1 MNIEEVPDMST
12 QTTQNS
18 SIMTD
23 TTSNTFTQTESHVPR
38 QYGSS
43 RTFATLKP
51 RTMEFNENGTVSEM
65 LNKFLNKVKPIEG
78 GIIIFKT
85 PEWESF
91 PQNKD
96 DSIKIAKLWSAA
108 FMKKKSHC
116 NVTTNIYFDIVNKT
130 VTFKIR
136 PFKQTRILIK
146 DKNFEETRNDIMSN
160 VLEYCKNNNFNE
172 VSKILGYEID
182 GCVDYPDNDI
192 FKEESKK
199 IANELESKLNLE
211 ENKNCKIVIF
221 MKNDGINVTLKNTN
235 LVTIVDNV
243 GKVDKV

>member
-160 VLEYCKNNNFNE
+160 VLEYCKNNNFN
-172 VSKILGYEID
+172 
-182 GCVDYPDNDI
+182 DI